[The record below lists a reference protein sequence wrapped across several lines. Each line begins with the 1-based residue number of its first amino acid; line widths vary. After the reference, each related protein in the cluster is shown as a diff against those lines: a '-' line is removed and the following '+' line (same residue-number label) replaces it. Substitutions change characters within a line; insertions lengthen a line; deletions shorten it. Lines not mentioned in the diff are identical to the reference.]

1 MRVRLRRGIEKD
13 DDRVEGGEG
22 GEGLESVGSL
32 ESLESLEQRATD
44 PWACVEVPCFRA

>member
-13 DDRVEGGEG
+13 DDRVEEV
-22 GEGLESVGSL
+22 EGLESVGSL

-44 PWACVEVPCFRA
+44 PRTYVEVPCFRA